1 MINCIKTYAI
11 RILLIAL
18 IIMLGALG
26 YKIAKNSLDKLASS
40 QHVTT
45 SSIMATEQLPSQE
58 MTKSDVESIVKEY
71 ILSNPEIMIQSLE
84 NLQAL
89 RTKEHN
95 EKIALKIS
103 ARRSEL
109 QDTKS
114 FPSIGLDKGVKI
126 IVFFDYNCG
135 YCKKANTALNEL
147 MAAEENVQIIYHFTP
162 ILGEGSNYLAKIALA
177 VNKLNKD
184 KFKLINDTLMSEKIE
199 NKEDVANILEKNG
212 IDFAKIEAEIESG
225 SVQKILDKS
234 ASLTKY
240 IGVSAVPAIIINDTL
255 YPGFLDKDQL
265 VKIIQEAK
273 QKPLENNQP

>member
-1 MINCIKTYAI
+1 MINYIKTYAI

-18 IIMLGALG
+18 IVMLGALG
-26 YKIAKNSLDKLASS
+26 YKIAKNSLDKLAVS

-45 SSIMATEQLPSQE
+45 ASITTTEPLPSQE
-58 MTKSDVESIVKEY
+58 LTKSDVESIVKEY
-71 ILSNPEIMIQSLE
+71 ILNNPEIMIQSLE

-109 QDTKS
+109 QDTTS
-114 FPSIGLDKGVKI
+114 FPSIGLEKGVKI

-147 MAAEENVQIIYHFTP
+147 MATEENMQIIYHLTP

-212 IDFAKIEAEIESG
+212 IDFAKIEGEIESG

-234 ASLTKY
+234 TSLTKY

-255 YPGFLDKDQL
+255 YPGFLDKEQL
-265 VKIIQEAK
+265 VKIVQEAK
-273 QKPLENNQP
+273 QKPLENN

>member
-1 MINCIKTYAI
+1 MINYIKTYAI

-26 YKIAKNSLDKLASS
+26 YKIAKNSLDKLAVS
-40 QHVTT
+40 QRVTT
-45 SSIMATEQLPSQE
+45 ASITTTEPLPSQE
-58 MTKSDVESIVKEY
+58 LTKSDVESIVKEY
-71 ILSNPEIMIQSLE
+71 ILNNPEIMIQSLE

-109 QDTKS
+109 QDTNS
-114 FPSIGLDKGVKI
+114 FPSIGLEKGVKI

-147 MAAEENVQIIYHFTP
+147 MATEENMQIIYHLTP

-212 IDFAKIEAEIESG
+212 IDFAKIEGEIESG

-234 ASLTKY
+234 TSLTKY

-255 YPGFLDKDQL
+255 YPGFLDKEQL
-265 VKIIQEAK
+265 VKIVQEAK
-273 QKPLENNQP
+273 QKPLENN